1 MRCEVIYVLFNLIV
15 AIISEY
21 INISNNISNV
31 SNIYFRIYLYILIY

>member
-31 SNIYFRIYLYILIY
+31 AI